1 MSPKT
6 YLRILQGGIIA
17 SLLIILCV
25 FRDLLFPYITSKQL
39 PFNIIMEF
47 LFAIWL
53 VFILR
58 YPEYRPK
65 KNYISYGLVAYFLA
79 ILASCVVSV
88 DFNLSFWGDAERMLG
103 FFHLVHFL
111 IFYFIIIT
119 AFRTWREWR
128 ILLLSS
134 VVIATVVSLIGLWGV
149 SSYSSIG
156 NTAYVSGYLL
166 FSIYFV
172 ILLFFRTQSKG
183 LRWLYILPLIPMI
196 WEFKNMHTSG
206 AIIGLSVSLLLM
218 FLLFGL
224 SHANKVI
231 RKTSLIIFILAI
243 IAIGGVFSQYKSAW
257 FQNSFLSSLTSQK
270 NTFQTRLISWQGAA
284 KDFKYHPI
292 LGTGFGNYAII
303 FDKHFTSKF
312 YDYSIGDTYFDR
324 AHNNLIDITSTTGLV
339 GLVTYLSIFIAVL
352 FYLWREFKLNG
363 KRTGGDSNGLNNIE
377 IIIIVSLITAYFIQ
391 NLAIFDSFS
400 TLMGLITILGFI
412 YWLDFRRP
420 VSEEVEKK
428 PSLLFGLVIRK
439 EGAEL
444 LCLIGFLVIAG
455 VVANYYNIK
464 TWKMFVGSI
473 GGYAQVAAG
482 NLESGV
488 ATYKQ
493 YLTGRPMERDAR
505 VTLINL
511 AVSNQ
516 TALSSLSE
524 QKSQEILDYVISLAE
539 LNAASNPYDSLMQMQ
554 LAQILDLASRQN
566 YRNLEKFNFYSS
578 QAMNAIENSI
588 EASPERATTYFVK
601 AQMQIVRMENDAAV
615 ETMKKAIALNPNY
628 FEGHCRLAQ
637 ILFIVNDKKYDNEI
651 GPALNN
657 CLDKGG
663 SEQLTSTNLL
673 KLAINYYSEKKD
685 YARAAT
691 LSERLASISTP
702 DPEVWYNLAKLHYV
716 IGNTTKAEEDFQK
729 ALALNASLI
738 TDWGDFKKLIDGNR
752 KVTQ

>member
-1 MSPKT
+1 
-6 YLRILQGGIIA
+6 
-17 SLLIILCV
+17 
-25 FRDLLFPYITSKQL
+25 
-39 PFNIIMEF
+39 
-47 LFAIWL
+47 
-53 VFILR
+53 
-58 YPEYRPK
+58 
-65 KNYISYGLVAYFLA
+65 
-79 ILASCVVSV
+79 
-88 DFNLSFWGDAERMLG
+88 
-103 FFHLVHFL
+103 
-111 IFYFIIIT
+111 
-119 AFRTWREWR
+119 
-128 ILLLSS
+128 
-134 VVIATVVSLIGLWGV
+134 
-149 SSYSSIG
+149 
-156 NTAYVSGYLL
+156 
-166 FSIYFV
+166 
-172 ILLFFRTQSKG
+172 
-183 LRWLYILPLIPMI
+183 
-196 WEFKNMHTSG
+196 
-206 AIIGLSVSLLLM
+206 
-218 FLLFGL
+218 
-224 SHANKVI
+224 
-231 RKTSLIIFILAI
+231 
-243 IAIGGVFSQYKSAW
+243 
-257 FQNSFLSSLTSQK
+257 
-270 NTFQTRLISWQGAA
+270 
-284 KDFKYHPI
+284 
-292 LGTGFGNYAII
+292 
-303 FDKHFTSKF
+303 
-312 YDYSIGDTYFDR
+312 
-324 AHNNLIDITSTTGLV
+324 
-339 GLVTYLSIFIAVL
+339 
-352 FYLWREFKLNG
+352 
-363 KRTGGDSNGLNNIE
+363 
-377 IIIIVSLITAYFIQ
+377 
-391 NLAIFDSFS
+391 
-400 TLMGLITILGFI
+400 
-412 YWLDFRRP
+412 
-420 VSEEVEKK
+420 
-428 PSLLFGLVIRK
+428 LLFGLVIRK